1 MRRIDEDLKSGNFSN
16 IYLLYG
22 TEDYLKRQYKD
33 KLVSALIPEGD
44 TMNLSRFDQTPVNI
58 PQIIDLAETMPF
70 FAEHRVI
77 IMDDLGYGKKLPEDL
92 GNYLSTIPEATVF
105 IFIESEVDKR
115 SKLFKAA
122 KEAGRDIEFVMPDAN
137 MLFKWASSRLA
148 KCGKVFTREA
158 WSEFMERTGES
169 MDNMSSELSKLID
182 YTGDRKEITKSDVE
196 AICIAHIETKI
207 VFDMIS
213 AIAAKDLPKA
223 LEIYND
229 LLCAKEPPMRI
240 LSLIVRQFRQMRLI
254 KDLLAHGE
262 NYGNIARKA
271 GMADF
276 VVKKVAAL
284 SDNFTKKEIDSLL
297 ADAADYELMAKT
309 GRLTDVLAVELI
321 MSKYATK
328 NK

>member
-1 MRRIDEDLKSGNFSN
+1 MRRIDEDIKSGNFSN

-92 GNYLSTIPEATVF
+92 GSYLSTIPEATVF
-105 IFIESEVDKR
+105 IFIEAEVDKR
-115 SKLFKAA
+115 SKLYKAA
-122 KEAGRDIEFVMPDAN
+122 KEAGRDIEFVMPDAST
-137 MLFKWASSRLA
+137 LFKWASGRLA
-148 KCGKVFTREA
+148 KCNKSFTREA

-182 YTGDRKEITKSDVE
+182 YTGDRKEITKADVE

-213 AIAAKDLPKA
+213 AIGAKDLPKA
-223 LEIYND
+223 LDIYND

-262 NYGNIARKA
+262 NYGTIARKA
-271 GMADF
+271 GMQDF

-284 SDNFTKKEIDSLL
+284 CDNFSKKEIDSLL
-297 ADAADYELMAKT
+297 TDAADYELMAKT

-321 MSKYATK
+321 MSKYAGK
-328 NK
+328 K